1 MKKVLYSAVLVV
13 AALLS
18 SCSDFLVENPKSNI
32 PEEEAYKSST
42 LLYINTVG
50 SVVSNI
56 GDLFKGMTDAYCTV
70 NDMSGGEIFCPGRGG
85 GDWQDNG
92 KHQGFFTLTA
102 GDGSQYLG
110 SVWNGTFGKISAI
123 NKAIE
128 TIQLYYNDSLEK
140 DVLDGYIAELRTLRA
155 VYYYY
160 MLDFFGNV
168 PICESTTQTIN
179 DTKQSTRQEVYDFVK
194 KELLDCLPLL
204 SDGKCQ
210 DASNAYYGRMTKA
223 VAYYMIARLALNSPV
238 LTSDVKNF
246 ASVNSP
252 KQINDFVSA
261 TGKNISFSVDGKT
274 MNAWETV
281 VYCQEKVASLGY
293 ALQPKF
299 TDNFSANND
308 SNGNVENI
316 FVVPRDNTNSKIND
330 MDLQRTRHANH
341 GSYEGMPGCWNGIS
355 GTRQTAFR
363 FGYEFDGDTEYD
375 PRWPDSFYFGYPA
388 GEALK
393 DKIKSGYTYTPGDA
407 DPDGIAAQAQY
418 GYYYVHRAYSDQDKG
433 LINNGVDSKSS
444 VFVIYQK
451 WGGARYKK
459 YVGDPTATSGQNIS
473 NADFA
478 IFRYGDLLLMA
489 AEAKYRNG
497 GDGKAEIDAIRAR
510 VGAPLL
516 DPTDPANLVS
526 SEYLYKKGE
535 GLDVDVTM
543 QFIAEERT
551 RELAWEGFARPDEIR
566 FGNFTRSTIDRNQ
579 EVEPFMESYG
589 RFKDDVDGH
598 SILFPIPLTA
608 LQANVNLK
616 QNPGY

>member
-1 MKKVLYSAVLVV
+1 MKKLVYSVLLVAV
-13 AALLS
+13 AMLS

-32 PEEEAYKSST
+32 PEEEAYKSAK

-70 NDMSGGEIFCPGRGG
+70 NDMSGGEVFCPGRGG

-92 KHQGFFTLTA
+92 KHQAFFTLTA
-102 GDGSQYLG
+102 GDGSQYLS

-128 TIQLYYNDSLEK
+128 TIELYYDDSLVK
-140 DVLDGYIAELRTLRA
+140 DELKGYITELRTLRA
-155 VYYYY
+155 IYYFY
-160 MLDFFGNV
+160 MMDFFGSV
-168 PICESTTQTIN
+168 PICKSTAQTI
-179 DTKQSTRQEVYDFVK
+179 TETVQSSRAEVYDFVK
-194 KELLDCLPLL
+194 SELLECLPLL
-204 SDGKCQ
+204 NNAKCQ
-210 DASNAYYGRMTKA
+210 DASDKYYGRMTKA
-223 VAYYMIARLALNSPV
+223 IGYYMVARLALNTPV
-238 LTSDVKNF
+238 FTSDVKNF
-246 ASVNSP
+246 ASTNSP

-261 TGKNISFSVDGKT
+261 AGKNAKFTLDGKT

-281 VYCQEKVASLGY
+281 VYCQEQVAKLGY
-293 ALQPKF
+293 GLQPKF
-299 TDNFSANND
+299 TDNFATNND
-308 SNGNVENI
+308 SNGNIENI
-316 FVVPRDNTNSKIND
+316 FVIPRDNTNNKIND

-375 PRWPDSFYFGYPA
+375 PRWPDTFYFGFPA
-388 GEALK
+388 GEANK
-393 DKIKSGYTYTPGDA
+393 SKIKSNYKYVPGDQ
-407 DPDGIAAQAQY
+407 DPDGIADQAEF

-433 LINNGVDSKSS
+433 LINSGVDSKSS
-444 VFVIYQK
+444 VFMIYQK

-459 YVGDPTATSGQNIS
+459 YMGDPTATSGQNIS

-478 IFRYGDLLLMA
+478 IFRYADLLLMSG
-489 AEAKYRNG
+489 EAKYRNG
-497 GDGKAEIDAIRAR
+497 GDGSAEINAVRAR
-510 VGAPLL
+510 VGAPAV
-516 DPTDPANLVS
+516 DPSDKANLVADK
-526 SEYLYKKGE
+526 YLYAA
-535 GLDVDVTM
+535 GLDIDVTM

-566 FGNFTRSTIDRNQ
+566 FGNFTRPTIDRSP
-579 EVEPFMESYG
+579 EVEPFVESYG
-589 RFKDDVDGH
+589 RFKPDTDGH
-598 SILFPIPLTA
+598 SIIFPIPLTA
-608 LQANVNLK
+608 LQANPQLK